1 MKSYFS
7 LLNYEACIVYTY
19 SLSPSVFF
27 LLLHF
32 YLLSE
37 FYVVQQQEARK
48 DQNQGHEAFDNQ
60 VRVWPTKL
68 LKCERD
74 IPFYAKMGQNIMN
87 L

>member
-1 MKSYFS
+1 M
-7 LLNYEACIVYTY
+7 
-19 SLSPSVFF
+19 
-27 LLLHF
+27 
-32 YLLSE
+32 
-37 FYVVQQQEARK
+37 VQQQEARK

-68 LKCERD
+68 LKRERD